1 MYLRFTS
8 VTLKCDWSAH
18 MCAFP
23 QRDPPAQGNTDTH
36 TQPQCRVGRQ
46 LGCSGCSI
54 MGPFNKNSQGVEA
67 VGRRG
72 FSIMEPKLNQGKNN
86 DSRGSD

>member
-1 MYLRFTS
+1 
-8 VTLKCDWSAH
+8 
-18 MCAFP
+18 
-23 QRDPPAQGNTDTH
+23 
-36 TQPQCRVGRQ
+36 
-46 LGCSGCSI
+46 